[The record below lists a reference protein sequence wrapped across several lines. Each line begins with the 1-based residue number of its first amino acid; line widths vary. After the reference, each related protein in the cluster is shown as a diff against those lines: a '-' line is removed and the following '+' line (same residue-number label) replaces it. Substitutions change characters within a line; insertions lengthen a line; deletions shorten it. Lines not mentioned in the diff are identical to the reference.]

1 LPPVWGKGGGPRHDE
16 RRLHELKKMVFQ
28 MSDFDL
34 VLSGTLV
41 LPTRILQGGYVAVR
55 DGKIAEVGQGI
66 APAARERHELG
77 EALILPGAID
87 AQVHSLSQKDQ
98 EDFIWSTRSAAA
110 GGVTTIVDMPYDEGN
125 LVCSAEAVN
134 RKVAHA
140 GPQAR
145 VDFALYGTIDP
156 EEGAK
161 RIREQVE
168 AGVAAFK
175 FSTFGTDAKRFPR
188 IPPALLEKCFAAIA
202 PTGLTAGVHNE
213 DDEAVRAAIDKV
225 KAAGITDYRAHGLS
239 RPPLTELLAMHEI
252 YETGAATG
260 CPAHVVHCSLGRG
273 YDIAAAYRAQGFEA
287 SIEACIHYLVLDEEN
302 DVKRLGGKAK
312 INPPIR
318 PRAEVEKLW
327 RHVAA
332 GNVTLV
338 STDHVSWSENRK
350 ANPDM
355 LANASGVPGLEVM
368 LPLFVKG
375 ALERG
380 VPLTWAARLM
390 AQNPARHFRIDHV
403 KGALEPGKDA
413 DIAVLLPNEKTYDA
427 AATGN
432 NVVGWSPYNG
442 IKLPWT
448 LGATYLRGKLAFD
461 GTQVVS
467 EPGAGRFVRP
477 PVSHVIAGVQ

>member
-1 LPPVWGKGGGPRHDE
+1 
-16 RRLHELKKMVFQ
+16 

-34 VLSGTLV
+34 VLKGTVV
-41 LPTRILQGGYVAVR
+41 LPDRLVEGGHVAVR
-55 DGKIAEVGQGI
+55 DGKIASVGQG
-66 APAARERHELG
+66 AMPAARERHDLG
-77 EALILPGAID
+77 QALILPGAID

-125 LVCSAEAVN
+125 LVCSAEAVK
-134 RKVAHA
+134 RKIDHA
-140 GPQAR
+140 SPQAR

-156 EEGAK
+156 EEGPA
-161 RIREQVE
+161 RIGEMVA

-175 FSTFGTDAKRFPR
+175 FSTFGTDPKRFPR
-188 IPPALLEKCFAAIA
+188 IPAGLLEDCFRAIA
-202 PTGLTAGVHNE
+202 PTGLAAGVHNE

-239 RPPLTELLAMHEI
+239 RPPLTELLATNQI

-260 CPAHVVHCSLGRG
+260 CPAHVVHCSVGRG
-273 YDIAAAYRAQGFEA
+273 YEIAAAYRAQGYRA
-287 SIEACIHYLVLDEEN
+287 TIECCIHYLVLDEEN

-327 RHVAA
+327 RHVAD
-332 GNVTLV
+332 GSVTLV

-350 ANPDM
+350 TNPDM

-368 LPLFVKG
+368 IPLFVKG

-380 VPLTWAARLM
+380 IPLTRAAELM
-390 AQNPARHFRIDHV
+390 SLNPARHFRLDHR
-403 KGALEPGKDA
+403 KGALELGKDA
-413 DIAVLLPNEKTYDA
+413 DIAVLTPEPYTYDA
-427 AATGN
+427 AAGGN

-442 IKLPWT
+442 IRLPWRVA
-448 LGATYLRGKLAFD
+448 ATYNRGTCVFD
-461 GTQVVS
+461 GKTVLAG
-467 EPGAGRFVRP
+467 PGAGQFVRP
-477 PVSHVIAGVQ
+477 LPSLPLREGV

>member
-1 LPPVWGKGGGPRHDE
+1 
-16 RRLHELKKMVFQ
+16 

-34 VLSGTLV
+34 CLGGKIV
-41 LPTRILQGGYVAVR
+41 LPDLVIESGYVAVR
-55 DGKIAEVGQGI
+55 DGRIAQVGEGV
-66 APAARERHELG
+66 APAARERHDLG

-87 AQVHSLSQKDQ
+87 AQVHSLSQNNQ

-110 GGVTTIVDMPYDEGN
+110 GGVTTIIDMPYDEGN
-125 LVCSAEAVN
+125 LVASAEAVR

-140 GPQAR
+140 TPQAR
-145 VDFALYGTIDP
+145 VDFALYGTIVP
-156 EEGAK
+156 EEGAS
-161 RIREQVE
+161 RIAEQVE

-175 FSTFGTDAKRFPR
+175 FSTFGTDPVRFPR
-188 IPPALLEKCFAAIA
+188 IPPALLEECFAAIA

-213 DDEAVRAAIDKV
+213 DDEAVRAAMAKV
-225 KAAGITDYRAHGLS
+225 RASGISDYRAHALS
-239 RPPLTELLAMHEI
+239 RPPLTELLASLQI

-273 YDIAAAYRAQGFEA
+273 YEIARSYRDQGFDA
-287 SIEACIHYLVLDEEN
+287 TIECCIHYLTLDEEN
-302 DVKRLGGKAK
+302 DVARLGGKAK

-327 RHVAA
+327 DHVRR

-350 ANPDM
+350 TDPDM

-375 ALERG
+375 ALARDI
-380 VPLTWAARLM
+380 PLTWAAKLM
-390 AQNPARHFRIDHV
+390 AENPARHFRLNR
-403 KGALEPGKDA
+403 KGALEVGKDA
-413 DIAVLLPNEKTYDA
+413 DIAVLFPRPRRYDA
-427 AATGN
+427 AESGH

-442 IKLPWT
+442 IELPWT
-448 LGATYLRGKLAFD
+448 VGLTYLRGQQVFD
-461 GTQVVS
+461 GTQVAP
-467 EPGAGRFVRP
+467 PGTGRFVRP
-477 PVSHVIAGVQ
+477 DVRA